1 MTEEAR
7 EARRAYYRD
16 WHKKNPTKDKEYH
29 ARYWDKKAKQL
40 QQQEARE
47 TPEEAAKEA

>member
-29 ARYWDKKAKQL
+29 ARYWAKKAKQM
-40 QQQEARE
+40 QARDSAE
-47 TPEEAAKEA
+47 QSAAAVQ